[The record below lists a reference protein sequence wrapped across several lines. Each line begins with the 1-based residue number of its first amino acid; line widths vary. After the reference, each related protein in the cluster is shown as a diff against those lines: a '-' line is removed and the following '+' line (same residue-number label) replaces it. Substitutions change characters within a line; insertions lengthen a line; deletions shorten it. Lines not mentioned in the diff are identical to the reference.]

1 MKIAID
7 LGHGLNVDTGLVG
20 LIDEEELI
28 DSVGNILIE
37 SLKKEGNIV
46 VPVRPKGLIST
57 IGQSMGARVK
67 LSNDYKVD
75 LFISLHGCIRKQGG
89 AEAYT
94 YRKVYNVI
102 ACRILSNLEKLGFNN
117 QGIKDGKNL
126 YVIKNTICPAILLQ
140 ICSINS
146 VDDYNIYKATGP
158 EKIANAIAEGILGR
172 SIEQNEPK
180 TDILL
185 NIKNILSVSEN
196 ADNNEL
202 ITKLPL
208 IKYGDQGYL
217 ISLIQQILHVD
228 CDGIFGNITRN
239 AVVNFQK
246 NNNLHIDGIIGIDTW
261 KALINI

>member
-46 VPVRPKGLIST
+46 VPVRPKGVIST
-57 IGQSMGARVK
+57 IGQSLGARVK
-67 LSNDYKVD
+67 LSNDYKAD
-75 LFISLHGCIRKQGG
+75 LFISLHGCIRKQSG

-102 ACRILSNLEKLGFNN
+102 ACRILSNLQKLGFNN

-146 VDDYNIYKATGP
+146 EDDYNLYKANGP
-158 EKIANAIAEGILGR
+158 EKIASSIAEGILGR
-172 SIEQNEPK
+172 SLNLNK
-180 TDILL
+180 SRTDIILK
-185 NIKNILSVSEN
+185 IKNILSVSEN
-196 ADNNEL
+196 ADNNKL
-202 ITKLPL
+202 ITKFPL

-239 AVVNFQK
+239 AVIEFQK
-246 NNNLHIDGIIGIDTW
+246 NNSLYIDGIIGVNTW
-261 KALINI
+261 KALLNI